1 MWRMT
6 YSTEVMKNPSEV
18 SFHSSEVSV
27 DSSEEIFQTSEE
39 MRDLHRG
46 IRDSLRGDRLDGWT
60 CGQLERSWRG
70 KSRLYKTF
78 CRVARGD
85 LWWGLFAD
93 WRRLGT
99 FALELEMTL

>member
-1 MWRMT
+1 MRN
-6 YSTEVMKNPSEV
+6 SSEL

-46 IRDSLRGDRLDGWT
+46 IRDFLRGDRLGGWT

-70 KSRLYKTF
+70 KSRLYETF
-78 CRVARGD
+78 CSLAQGD
-85 LWWGLFAD
+85 LWRGLFAD
-93 WRRLGT
+93 CGRLGT
-99 FALELEMTL
+99 FALELEMSL